1 MVNAKFIGE
10 PSKISWD
17 FGLWSDK
24 TLLILKGNFNK
35 NYRLPLKRLYGGRI
49 LENHEYKKKSSF
61 FQIPPIKKAM
71 LGLSPTNMEW

>member
-1 MVNAKFIGE
+1 MRNRFMVNAKFSGE

-17 FGLWSDK
+17 VGLWSDK

-49 LENHEYKKKSSF
+49 LENHEYRKY
-61 FQIPPIKKAM
+61 
-71 LGLSPTNMEW
+71 